1 VAVLFLTRRLLPACR
16 CLEGASRKALK
27 ATPEMLEEVIAD
39 LEFLHFVDDGLEV
52 REGTHHSQ
60 GRSVGGSQQPA
71 CCGKDQGVFD
81 GLQGD
86 REVVQ
91 LSG

>member
-1 VAVLFLTRRLLPACR
+1 VEAIKPAPKVL
-16 CLEGASRKALK
+16 EV
-27 ATPEMLEEVIAD
+27 VIAD

-52 REGTHHSQ
+52 REGTYGSQ

-86 REVVQ
+86 AR
-91 LSG
+91 SCS